1 MNPHPHPRGKSLVAL
16 LAARKASEDGRN
28 RDDFLDRGVA
38 SNSECY
44 SDSEFL
50 LLHTH
55 LLQDSSVAPAQVTS
69 HIIIYNYTNYLLVFI
84 EATRTFR

>member
-1 MNPHPHPRGKSLVAL
+1 LNPHPHPRGKSLIAL

-55 LLQDSSVAPAQVTS
+55 LLQESSVAPAQVS
-69 HIIIYNYTNYLLVFI
+69 SLIIIYNYANYTLIFI
-84 EATRTFR
+84 EATRPFG